1 MPPWGCL
8 SAFQAERSNKLLDTL
23 VWNREEKLTWM
34 HVGVASRWVVF
45 QATRSEET
53 GKGGYG
59 KTREA
64 TGGKCIKKPG
74 VTTCVTC
81 F

>member
-8 SAFQAERSNKLLDTL
+8 SAFQAESSNKLLDTR
-23 VWNREEKLTWM
+23 VWNREEKLTWT
-34 HVGVASRWVVF
+34 HVGVASMWVVF
-45 QATRSEET
+45 QAVRSEET
-53 GKGGYG
+53 GKGRRR

-74 VTTCVTC
+74 VTTHVTY